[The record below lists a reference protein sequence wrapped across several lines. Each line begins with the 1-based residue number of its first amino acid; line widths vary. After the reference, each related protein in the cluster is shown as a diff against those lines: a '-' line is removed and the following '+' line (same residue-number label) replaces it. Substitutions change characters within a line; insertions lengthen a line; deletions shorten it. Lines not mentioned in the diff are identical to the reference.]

1 MSKILTYVASNTY
14 DEVELKMYPDEEPV
28 LRDADEIERLIVQ
41 GHLVQYRKGT
51 MSMDLDL
58 EKFNTLVKPL
68 YIDETPVN
76 SVSNFDSILDGIAPS
91 IESGVDVEAS
101 ASTSSIP
108 EDFPTEV
115 SKGIDNIITPEPV
128 PEEKKSEQP
137 VTIGGA
143 PVDKNKKKKE
153 EGGNK

>member
-58 EKFNTLVKPL
+58 EKFNSLVKPL
-68 YIDETPVN
+68 YMDETPVN
-76 SVSNFDSILDGIAPS
+76 NVSNFDDILNSIAPS
-91 IESGVDVEAS
+91 IEPGDVVESNTTA
-101 ASTSSIP
+101 IP

-115 SKGIDNIITPEPV
+115 SKGIDKIITPEPA

-137 VTIGGA
+137 VIVGGA

-153 EGGNK
+153 EGGNN

>member
-14 DEVELKMYPDEEPV
+14 DEVELKMYPDEEPI

-76 SVSNFDSILDGIAPS
+76 SVSDFDSILDGIAPS
-91 IESGVDVEAS
+91 IESGEIVEER
-101 ASTSSIP
+101 TTNKIP

-115 SKGIDNIITPEPV
+115 SKGIGNIITPEPV

>member
-76 SVSNFDSILDGIAPS
+76 NVSNFDEILNSIAPS
-91 IESGVDVEAS
+91 VEPGDAAESNTTA
-101 ASTSSIP
+101 IP

-115 SKGIDNIITPEPV
+115 SKGIENIITPEPAPV
-128 PEEKKSEQP
+128 EKKSEQP
-137 VTIGGA
+137 VTVGGA

-153 EGGNK
+153 EGGNN

>member
-76 SVSNFDSILDGIAPS
+76 NVSNFDDILNSIAPS
-91 IESGVDVEAS
+91 VEPGDAAESNTTA
-101 ASTSSIP
+101 IP

-115 SKGIDNIITPEPV
+115 SKGIDKIITPEPA

-137 VTIGGA
+137 VTVGGA

-153 EGGNK
+153 EGGNN

>member
-14 DEVELKMYPDEEPV
+14 DEVELKMYPDEEPI

-68 YIDETPVN
+68 YIDETPIN
-76 SVSNFDSILDGIAPS
+76 TVSDFDSILDGIAPS
-91 IESGVDVEAS
+91 IESGEIVEER
-101 ASTSSIP
+101 TTTNKIP

-115 SKGIDNIITPEPV
+115 SKGIDNIITPEPI

>member
-68 YIDETPVN
+68 YMDETPVN
-76 SVSNFDSILDGIAPS
+76 NVSNFDEILNSIAPS
-91 IESGVDVEAS
+91 VEPGDVA
-101 ASTSSIP
+101 
-108 EDFPTEV
+108 
-115 SKGIDNIITPEPV
+115 KGIENIITPEPAPV
-128 PEEKKSEQP
+128 EKKSEQP
-137 VTIGGA
+137 VTVGGA

-153 EGGNK
+153 EGGNN

>member
-14 DEVELKMYPDEEPV
+14 DEVELKMYPDEEPI

-76 SVSNFDSILDGIAPS
+76 NVSNFDDILNSIAPS
-91 IESGVDVEAS
+91 VEPGDVVKSNTTA
-101 ASTSSIP
+101 IP

-115 SKGIDNIITPEPV
+115 SKGIENIITPEPAAPV
-128 PEEKKSEQP
+128 EKKSEQP

-153 EGGNK
+153 EGGNN